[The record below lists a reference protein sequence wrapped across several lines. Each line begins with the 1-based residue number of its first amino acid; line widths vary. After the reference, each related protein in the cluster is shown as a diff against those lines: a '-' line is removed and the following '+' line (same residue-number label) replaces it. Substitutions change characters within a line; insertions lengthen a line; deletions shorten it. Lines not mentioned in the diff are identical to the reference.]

1 MSATIGTGTGER
13 PRGARWAA
21 AIPAMTAGGCSIGLI
36 FTVLT
41 PVLPAMSAHFGGG
54 KLGAEIL
61 GQMVMSVPATGLI
74 LGGIASGW
82 LIERVGARRLLLL
95 SLFAYALFGSAG
107 LWADN
112 IWVLFASRALLG
124 FFTACVS
131 TAGNSFIGE
140 FFEEKGRGRMLSA
153 MTVTGSLL
161 ATCAVLMSG
170 WFGEHVGW
178 RAPFAIYLVIPTI
191 LFTLAAIGLPAIP
204 IRKTDHGAAGQSV
217 FLRNWPIYLMIGA
230 LYVVLMM
237 TSTQISYLLTER
249 GITSPI
255 IQSRVISM
263 AFAWLIVGAIFY
275 GTMNGRIGWAPT
287 YYLGLLSLGLG
298 IGGLGFAPDAWT
310 AGACTALK
318 GFGAGILSPAFIH
331 LALNRST
338 PETRGRALGLM
349 TTSMFA
355 GDLANPIVVA
365 PFRAVFGMHGAF
377 ISLGSLVV
385 IGAVM
390 AFCLGLGRKTP
401 SSADQRRA
409 VA

>member
-1 MSATIGTGTGER
+1 MSATEGTGTMER
-13 PRGARWAA
+13 PQGARWAA
-21 AIPAMTAGGCSIGLI
+21 AIPAMMAGACSIGLI
-36 FTVLT
+36 FTALT
-41 PVLPAMSAHFGGG
+41 PVLPKLSAQFGGG
-54 KLGAEIL
+54 KVGAEIA
-61 GQMVMSVPATGLI
+61 GQMVMSVPAIGLI
-74 LGGIASGW
+74 LGGIGSGW
-82 LIERVGARRLLLL
+82 LIERVGARRLLLA
-95 SLFAYALFGSAG
+95 SLLLYALCGSAG
-107 LWADN
+107 LWVGDLWA
-112 IWVLFASRALLG
+112 LFVSRTLLG
-124 FFTACVS
+124 FFTACIS
-131 TAGNSFIGE
+131 TSANSFIGE
-140 FFEEKGRGRMLSA
+140 FFDEKGRGRMLSA
-153 MTVTGSLL
+153 MTVVGSLL

-178 RAPFAIYLVIPTI
+178 RAPFAIYLIVPAI

-204 IRKTDHGAAGQSV
+204 IRTSAHGGAGQGV

-275 GTMNGRIGWAPT
+275 GTMQGRIGWAPT
-287 YYLGLLSLGLG
+287 YYIGLLSLGLG
-298 IGGLGFAPDAWT
+298 IGGLGFAPDAWL
-310 AGACTALK
+310 AGAATALK

-331 LALNRST
+331 LVLNRST

-349 TTSMFA
+349 TTSMFV

-377 ISLGSLVV
+377 ISLGSLVLL
-385 IGAVM
+385 GAVM
-390 AFCLGLGRKTP
+390 AFFTGLGRKAP
-401 SSADQRRA
+401 PAAGQRR
-409 VA
+409 VAA